1 MKRFLLIGLLPLV
14 IGILY
19 NAILVRFTVP
29 GLIQSVLAV
38 GLLIV
43 WGYLAYILL
52 PDGLNLFLA
61 SFCMCSFGLIML
73 ILNLYQSVIVGEYW
87 SNVIGLGSQFFFLP
101 WLAFNSSI
109 MVPIITLF
117 RGTITVLP
125 IFSLTWIELYVVACI
140 GCYIKSRKTHDLH

>member
-1 MKRFLLIGLLPLV
+1 MKRLLLIGLLPLV

-19 NAILVRFTVP
+19 NAILVRFTVS

-52 PDGLNLFLA
+52 PDGLNFFLA
-61 SFCMCSFGLIML
+61 SFFMCSFGLIML

-87 SNVIGLGSQFFFLP
+87 SNVMGLGSQLFFLP
-101 WLAFNSSI
+101 WVAINSSI
-109 MVPIITLF
+109 VVPIITLF

-125 IFSLTWIELYVVACI
+125 IFSLTWIELYVVACT